1 MNRWMAMAIKSEWN
15 PIWSVIMQP
24 WIGGAVFLINGIRF
38 LTEMNEK
45 NSISLS
51 ISKHGAYETNG
62 RRNSQISGDI
72 FAALKQ

>member
-1 MNRWMAMAIKSEWN
+1 MNDNGNQKRVESNLVCNHATVNRWCD
-15 PIWSVIMQP
+15 
-24 WIGGAVFLINGIRF
+24 FLINGIRI

-45 NSISLS
+45 IPTKLS
-51 ISKHGAYETNG
+51 IYKHGAYGTNG